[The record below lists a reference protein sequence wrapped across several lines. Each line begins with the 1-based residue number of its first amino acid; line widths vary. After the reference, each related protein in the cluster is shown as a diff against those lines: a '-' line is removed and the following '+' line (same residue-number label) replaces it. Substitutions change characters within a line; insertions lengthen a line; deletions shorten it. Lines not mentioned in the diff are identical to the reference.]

1 MIYEYKHTVIFD
13 SNLFEDVR
21 LLQTGL
27 SSLLLPYVTTCATR
41 DVAIVQLPLVNL

>member
-1 MIYEYKHTVIFD
+1 MNVYITGNYNYTVVD

-27 SSLLLPYVTTCATR
+27 SSSRDTLFNVIEGLPFVPYQYA
-41 DVAIVQLPLVNL
+41 N